1 MTSLPSPRRIWVGT
15 LFLVGLLWSPLS
27 FAQES
32 SPEAM
37 GTSEEM
43 GEAQGAVSA
52 EDLAAARLHFSNGVE
67 LLQAEPPNF
76 QDAYYQ
82 FRSALQKSGG
92 SWKVQ
97 GNLGYCA
104 LKLERDGEALVHYR
118 EYLEKGGDE
127 VAAGER
133 EAIEKELL
141 LIEGNMATVLISSS
155 EPQAQITVQ
164 RKNSTVSAQAYELA
178 DQKTSLG
185 LRSGEFEI
193 TARSGDK
200 TLTWQPILTP
210 GKEFSHTFDFAEPAA
225 AVAAGQKADEPSADR
240 DAEPQQGP
248 STVRVAGYV
257 TGGVGLLVL
266 GGGLVAGILSQS
278 QEEKA
283 QEDCVGTI
291 CPSANESSKNSAESL
306 AKTANILL
314 ITGGVLAAA
323 GITMVILGG
332 KSKSDEASHATLSL
346 SPGVQL
352 GGGALFATG
361 SF

>member
-1 MTSLPSPRRIWVGT
+1 
-15 LFLVGLLWSPLS
+15 
-27 FAQES
+27 
-32 SPEAM
+32 M

-43 GEAQGAVSA
+43 GEAQGAVSP
-52 EDLAAARLHFSNGVE
+52 EELAAARLHFSNGVE

-82 FRSALQKSGG
+82 FLSALQKSGG

-97 GNLGYCA
+97 GNLGYCS

-141 LIEGNMATVLISSS
+141 LIEGNLATVLISSS
-155 EPQAQITVQ
+155 EPKAQITVQ

-193 TARSGDK
+193 MARSGDK

-210 GKEFSHTFDFAEPAA
+210 GKEFSHHFDFAE
-225 AVAAGQKADEPSADR
+225 AVALVAEDADEPVAGQD
-240 DAEPQQGP
+240 DAESKQGP
-248 STVRVAGYV
+248 SSVRVAGYV
-257 TGGVGLLVL
+257 TGGAGLLVL

-278 QEEKA
+278 KEKKA
-283 QEDCVGTI
+283 QEGCIAAI
-291 CPSANESSKNSAESL
+291 CPSSNESSKNSAESL

-332 KSKSDEASHATLSL
+332 KSKSNEASHATLSL